1 MKICNQA
8 TILLVHLLS
17 SPFVTDDLAV
27 LPPLPPCH
35 NWVGCVVGSPS
46 ARHKKSTQVKHVTK
60 ICHIL
65 AQHSSTRQSCPS
77 PDIQWPPPLYLI
89 RTLPKGEG
97 CCWKNRAP
105 CFTNLVADPVDG
117 FVQRVPIWIEI
128 SSKVGISPLF
138 LKDFLTSLHLLGAR
152 SHSPLEQRAR

>member
-8 TILLVHLLS
+8 TILLVHVHLLS

-35 NWVGCVVGSPS
+35 NWVGCVVGSPP

-60 ICHIL
+60 ICHTL

-89 RTLPKGEG
+89 RTLPRGGG
-97 CCWKNRAP
+97 CCWKSEHHVSP
-105 CFTNLVADPVDG
+105 TSWLTLLMDL
-117 FVQRVPIWIEI
+117 
-128 SSKVGISPLF
+128 SKEFHSGLKSPP
-138 LKDFLTSLHLLGAR
+138 R
-152 SHSPLEQRAR
+152 SGSAHSF